1 MITLLRAV
9 FLLSV
14 LMIMTAVPIVAFAA
28 ENPDMVTA
36 TRETAVR
43 GSSDFAPTQS
53 QLYELGFVALIGLAT
68 LGVQALVLFRNR
80 APVSDATRMT
90 MITLI
95 ITLAVGTLVM
105 GYDEKQIAPV
115 LGLFGSI
122 AGYLLGRGER
132 AEERRSEQGPKEP
145 GQ

>member
-1 MITLLRAV
+1 MRALDRKITLLALV
-9 FLLSV
+9 ILAPGGAL
-14 LMIMTAVPIVAFAA
+14 AA
-28 ENPDMVTA
+28 DNSDMVTA
-36 TRETAVR
+36 ARETAVR

-68 LGVQALVLFRNR
+68 LAVQAFVLFRSR
-80 APVSDATRMT
+80 AAVQDAMRMT

-132 AEERRSEQGPKEP
+132 AEERRSEQEPKEP
-145 GQ
+145 GK